1 MVEENPPSDGSR
13 RAVDLN
19 ALDTFIEMVEE
30 NPPSDGSRRADLNAR
45 IEFKRRIGTT
55 PGGGTK
61 SIWQLHCHHVLT
73 SGHNCV
79 IHTACNGYTL
89 NAFEWAAAIVA

>member
-19 ALDTFIEMVEE
+19 ALDTF
-30 NPPSDGSRRADLNAR
+30 